1 MLHERVLAW
10 RAANILQPL
19 ETNLRNNST
28 KLATRR
34 RDTVSSRPIT
44 CWEGFTGNDKRRRV
58 RPEVLE
64 EVGET
69 VEDDETVSGSVGRCE
84 TIVTEAHCSEKDRKD
99 AESHELDGLA
109 SP

>member
-44 CWEGFTGNDKRRRV
+44 CWEGFTGNDERRRV

-64 EVGET
+64 EVREAVEEDKRVARAVRRGEF
-69 VEDDETVSGSVGRCE
+69 VVG
-84 TIVTEAHCSEKDRKD
+84 EA
-99 AESHELDGLA
+99 
-109 SP
+109 